1 MSRNRYLQ
9 GCSVLFEMKK
19 EKRRGEKGRKE
30 RREGEREEK
39 EREEREKETHAQRMR
54 K

>member
-1 MSRNRYLQ
+1 MSRNRHLK

-30 RREGEREEK
+30 RREGERKEK
-39 EREEREKETHAQRMR
+39 EREERGKETHA
-54 K
+54 

>member
-1 MSRNRYLQ
+1 MQ

-19 EKRRGEKGRKE
+19 EKKWGEKGRKE

-39 EREEREKETHAQRMR
+39 EREEREKETHAQRRR